1 MKKREIKRTRNI
13 TVFAVITITLAVV
26 LTILSILMYLH
37 PRTSKTYTGGDW
49 FLRIL
54 PILYLVC
61 GVGILRLKNW
71 ARRGIIIL
79 AVVYLI
85 LFIPATGI
93 ILYIMLKSHKIP
105 SFVELGITSGIILFI
120 VYNGL
125 IVWFFNQDPVKKQ
138 FQRAAKN

>member
-1 MKKREIKRTRNI
+1 MEKREIKRTRNI
-13 TVFAVITITLAVV
+13 TVFVVITIALAIT
-26 LTILSILMYLH
+26 LTILFILMHLH

-61 GVGILRLKNW
+61 GVGILKLKNW

-79 AVVYLI
+79 AMIYLI
-85 LFIPATGI
+85 LSIPATGI
-93 ILYIMLKSHKIP
+93 ILYGMLKSHKLP
-105 SFVELGITSGIILFI
+105 SFVELGITSGMILFL

-125 IVWFFNQDPVKKQ
+125 IVWFFNQNSVKKQ
-138 FQRAAKN
+138 F

>member
-1 MKKREIKRTRNI
+1 MKGKEIKRTRNI
-13 TVFAVITITLAVV
+13 TIFGIVIIVLAIAITILF
-26 LTILSILMYLH
+26 ILMHLH

-61 GVGILRLKNW
+61 GVGILKLKNW

-79 AVVYLI
+79 AMVYLI
-85 LFIPATGI
+85 LLIPAMGI
-93 ILYIMLKSHKIP
+93 ILYVMLKSHKFP
-105 SFVELGITSGIILFI
+105 SFVTLGITSGIILFL